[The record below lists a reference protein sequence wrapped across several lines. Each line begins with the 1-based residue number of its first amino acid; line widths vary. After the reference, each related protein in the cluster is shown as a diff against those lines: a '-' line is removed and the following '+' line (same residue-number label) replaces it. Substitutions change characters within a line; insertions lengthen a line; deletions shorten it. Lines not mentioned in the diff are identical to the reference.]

1 MWGDVGQSGA
11 LVSHMTGNKQDVGGG
26 RAEMLQ
32 GVFVGEFRHL
42 LDPKKRLTIPSVWRE
57 QVGVPEQLYVL
68 PGVNVPCLCV
78 FPAREMARR
87 LERIRSLSLADEKG
101 RQFLRTLASRSDLV
115 PWDTQGRIRVK
126 DDLLISADL
135 SSDVVLV
142 GAFEYFEL
150 WSPERWKQQQES
162 SATTS
167 SLGEAARYVGF

>member
-1 MWGDVGQSGA
+1 MTVKDQRAGSGDGA
-11 LVSHMTGNKQDVGGG
+11 
-26 RAEMLQ
+26 LQ

-42 LDPKKRLTIPSVWRE
+42 LDPKRRLTIPSGWRE

-87 LERIRSLSLADEKG
+87 LERIRSLSIADETG

-115 PWDTQGRIRVK
+115 PWDGQGRIRVK
-126 DDLLISADL
+126 DELLDSAGL
-135 SSDVVLV
+135 KSEVVMV
-142 GAFEYFEL
+142 GAFECFEL

-162 SATTS
+162 SAVTS
-167 SLGEAARYVGF
+167 NFGEAARYVGF